1 MHLLAI
7 DGVSPSVETVR
18 DGTYPLV
25 RPLQLMTG
33 TLSQPAAMR
42 FIDFVLGP
50 DGQAIVA
57 ENGWVPVR

>member
-7 DGVSPSVETVR
+7 DGVAPSGETLR
-18 DGTYPLV
+18 DGIYPLV
-25 RPLQLMTG
+25 RPLRLMTG
-33 TLSQPAAMR
+33 ALSQPAAMR